1 MPEPQSP
8 PVMAGF
14 FMGLRAKN
22 VRNYYLLKLFYVR
35 LLKLISVRLLKLISV
50 RLLKLFNVR
59 LLLGNFALMHNIIA
73 YR

>member
-1 MPEPQSP
+1 
-8 PVMAGF
+8 MAGF
-14 FMGLRAKN
+14 FMGLGAKN

-35 LLKLISVRLLKLISV
+35 LLKLISVRLLKLFSV
-50 RLLKLFNVR
+50 RLLKLFYVQ

>member
-1 MPEPQSP
+1 
-8 PVMAGF
+8 
-14 FMGLRAKN
+14 MGLGAKN

-35 LLKLISVRLLKLISV
+35 LLKLISVRLLKLFSV
-50 RLLKLFNVR
+50 RLLKLFYVQ

>member
-14 FMGLRAKN
+14 FMGLGAKN
-22 VRNYYLLKLFYVR
+22 VRNYYLLKLFSVR
-35 LLKLISVRLLKLISV
+35 LLKLFSVRLLKLISV
-50 RLLKLFNVR
+50 Q